1 MAKSDRPSI
10 LRLTIEAVQR
20 LFADEAIPLAGNIAF
35 RTLFSMFPFLIFL
48 TALAGFFGSADLA
61 ARIVTYLLSVAPVE
75 LVTPI
80 APEIH
85 SILTKQRTGL
95 LSLSIIITVWSAMGG
110 VDSVRVALNRAYG
123 ITEDRNLFVL
133 YLIMAL
139 FVVGA
144 AIVLLALAVL
154 IVFGPIIVNFVNRY
168 APGFSHIVLI
178 FARYRYP
185 IAVLLLTVGLL
196 AAHWVLPARRVKL
209 RYLFPGVA
217 FTVIAWLVLSSVFSF
232 YIVHFRTF
240 ASTYAGLSG
249 LIAAMFLLYLSAL
262 ALIFGGEINRVIV
275 IRMKLHRPADVKAD
289 LSKQ

>member
-1 MAKSDRPSI
+1 MARSHRPSI

-35 RTLFSMFPFLIFL
+35 RTLLSIFPFLIFL
-48 TALAGFFGSADLA
+48 TALAGFFGSGDLA

-80 APEIH
+80 TPEIR
-85 SILTKQRTGL
+85 SILTKPRTGL

-123 ITEDRNLFVL
+123 ITEDRNLLVL
-133 YLIMAL
+133 YLVMAL
-139 FVVGA
+139 FVLGA

-178 FARYRYP
+178 FDRYRYP
-185 IAVLLLTVGLL
+185 LAVLLLTGGLL

-232 YIVHFRTF
+232 YLVHFRTF